1 MKLTVQYYS
10 RLKDLTSAEE
20 EQLEVEPGLS
30 VQGLLR
36 RLYLRH
42 AGLGAWNAHLMVAVD
57 VDYVERGHL
66 LKDGDVISVMPPVQ
80 GG

>member
-1 MKLTVQYYS
+1 MKLTVRYFS
-10 RLKDLTSAEE
+10 RLRDLTSADE
-20 EQLEVEPGLS
+20 EQLEAEPGLN
-30 VQGLLR
+30 VQELLR

-42 AGLGAWNAHLMVAVD
+42 AGLGAWNAHLLVAVD
-57 VDYVERGHL
+57 VEYVERGHL

>member
-10 RLKDLTSAEE
+10 RLKDLTSSEE
-20 EQLEVEPGLS
+20 ERLEVEPGLS

-42 AGLGAWNAHLMVAVD
+42 AGLGAWNAHLLVAVD
-57 VDYVERGHL
+57 VDYVERGHV